1 VSEKPRLPP
10 VAEAMVVA
18 LALLFTGGIYLASYL
33 PDRPSL
39 SPAVGLL
46 ATAAGLVVVAGAA
59 LARTPGFAWRLFFR
73 VGGWTLLAYAV
84 IAGLLEYTFVRND
97 TRGSSLVVM
106 TLMLA
111 VFAAAVALLIGFS
124 VARHQ
129 PADEGSTAR

>member
-1 VSEKPRLPP
+1 

-18 LALLFTGGIYLASYL
+18 LALVFTGGIYLASYL

-39 SPAVGLL
+39 APAVGLL
-46 ATAAGLVVVAGAA
+46 VAAAALVVASGAA
-59 LARTPGFAWRLFFR
+59 LARTSGFAWRPFFR
-73 VGGWTLLAYAV
+73 VSGWTLLAYAV
-84 IAGLLEYTFVRND
+84 IAGLLEYVFVRNG

-124 VARHQ
+124 VARHE
-129 PADEGSTAR
+129 PAGDGASAR